1 MIWQTI
7 ACIFLAVAVAVPLSR
22 VSVVPGAPPPT
33 TGWPALRRRGF
44 ELARD
49 VYVELVCDSV
59 AVVQKLQPPAA
70 PGALTWRSAV
80 ANVAVWWV
88 SLVVACVGRVEQ
100 LLFGAARL
108 PCVEVREATDT
119 ELRHGAGAL
128 AGKSILPSAY
138 DLWVGPRSAGRLR
151 LRYGYDAARL
161 KALGGG
167 ELDGAG
173 VCVPLELDG
182 PTRDWVGARLARPG
196 ADSRLVVWRTL
207 KNRVYHYDA
216 GVFAF
221 LGFPRNYMLSE
232 PQWAD
237 LLGGRPRGGAGTAID
252 VGAGDGSL
260 TAAFRPLFSSVVATE
275 VTLPMVHRLKAL
287 KLDARLAEALDP
299 KALGRDAFD
308 VAFIMNV
315 LDRCKDPHA
324 LLRDTRALLPD
335 DGWLV
340 VSVVMPP
347 TQSDAMAR
355 VGAKQ
360 RRWAVAGAD
369 FEAAAASLVR
379 ELLLPSGFEPLRLV
393 RVPYLCAGDRHSP
406 VAALDAAVLVL
417 RKAEPREPR
426 PLDGGGGGGGDDHSH
441 GPN

>member
-1 MIWQTI
+1 M
-7 ACIFLAVAVAVPLSR
+7 
-22 VSVVPGAPPPT
+22 
-33 TGWPALRRRGF
+33 
-44 ELARD
+44 
-49 VYVELVCDSV
+49 
-59 AVVQKLQPPAA
+59 
-70 PGALTWRSAV
+70 
-80 ANVAVWWV
+80 
-88 SLVVACVGRVEQ
+88 
-100 LLFGAARL
+100 
-108 PCVEVREATDT
+108 
-119 ELRHGAGAL
+119 
-128 AGKSILPSAY
+128 
-138 DLWVGPRSAGRLR
+138 
-151 LRYGYDAARL
+151 
-161 KALGGG
+161 
-167 ELDGAG
+167 
-173 VCVPLELDG
+173 PLEPDQ
-182 PTRDWVGARLARPG
+182 RDWVARLARPG

-260 TAAFRPLFSSVVATE
+260 TAAFRPLFASVVATE

-299 KALGRDAFD
+299 KALGRDNFD

-324 LLRDTRALLPD
+324 LLRDTRAVLPD

-379 ELLLPSGFEPLRLV
+379 ELLLPSGWPLHCPRAV
-393 RVPYLCAGDRHSP
+393 LCAGDPTRPSP
-406 VAALDAAVLVL
+406 RSTPPSSSARRSRASRGRSTVVLLAATIN
-417 RKAEPREPR
+417 
-426 PLDGGGGGGGDDHSH
+426 H